1 MAPTNHYGW
10 RRGRVMAGV
19 PFMLLVI
26 RSSPTY
32 AFSCSHPTHL
42 SLRVATPSPC
52 PLSSAVYVNSKLF
65 AENDTSKSSRAKG
78 VYVRPSGAIER
89 GSGFF
94 VPGLEGPRVRVLFG
108 SLLLVL
114 TALNHVL
121 VPTGTTTAATV
132 PPSASLLSYFSLEEQ
147 IAIIYSIL
155 VLFQAAIEFRKEELI
170 VDVASR
176 GGSIVS
182 NNGTSGGNSISNN
195 KPLLQ
200 KDLIQMW
207 NQVDLLV
214 ESEKDKIQWAAA
226 SFLSVTPATQMLLL
240 SKDTIVYRL
249 GNDESSNTSD
259 SSLTLETSMEQGVR
273 AALEQL
279 SRSKGG
285 RIALPGSHPAVAA
298 LGLQSARTVVLQR
311 ISEDSCWVMSSSDQL
326 LASFTSA
333 DLKWLG
339 QLARYIA
346 I

>member
-1 MAPTNHYGW
+1 MAGLPFLLLVT
-10 RRGRVMAGV
+10 RSIPACAFSRGRPTGV
-19 PFMLLVI
+19 
-26 RSSPTY
+26 
-32 AFSCSHPTHL
+32 A
-42 SLRVATPSPC
+42 LREATPWSC
-52 PLSSAVYVNSKLF
+52 PLSSTVHGRSRLF
-65 AENDTSKSSRAKG
+65 AESDTPKSSKVKG

-108 SLLLVL
+108 GVLLVL

-121 VPTGTTTAATV
+121 VPTGVAAATTPTTATTV
-132 PPSASLLSYFSLEEQ
+132 SSFSLEEQ
-147 IAIIYSIL
+147 IAIFYSVL

-170 VDVASR
+170 VEGASR
-176 GGSIVS
+176 GGGIDSVNS
-182 NNGTSGGNSISNN
+182 ANRGSSISNTSNTSNTSNNN
-195 KPLLQ
+195 KSFLQ
-200 KDLIQMW
+200 KDLTQKW
-207 NQVDLLV
+207 NQADQLA

-240 SKDTIVYRL
+240 SKDSIVYQL
-249 GNDESSNTSD
+249 GSDESSNTSD
-259 SSLTLETSMEQGVR
+259 RAMSLEVSIQQGVR

-285 RIALPGSHPAVAA
+285 RVALPGSHPVVAA

-326 LASFTSA
+326 LASFASA

-339 QLARYIA
+339 QLARYVA